1 MSTDQVRVGRRT
13 IQLSRTDKVLFPE
26 DGLTK
31 GDLISYYETVA
42 ARMVPYLKGRPLSL
56 ERFPD
61 GIAGQQVFQQTVPRY
76 FPDWIET
83 ASVKRVGG
91 RGSVKHAVV
100 GSAAA
105 LVYLANQAC
114 ITPHAWL
121 SRADRPKNP
130 DQLIFDLDP
139 PGDDFPAA
147 RRAALD
153 VHLLLT
159 DLGLPSL
166 VKTTGGKGL
175 HVHVLLDRTA
185 DFDQVREFAKG
196 VAQVLVARDPKH
208 YTTEQRIAKR
218 EGRLYLDIMRNAY
231 GQTAVPPYAVRARP
245 GAPVATPLDWNEL
258 DDRRLRGDRF
268 TTRTVPRRL
277 DEDGDPW
284 HAASRRG
291 RSLTRPRRQLNELLT
306 ETEALKA

>member
-1 MSTDQVRVGRRT
+1 VTDEIRVGRRT
-13 IQLSRTDKVLFPE
+13 IQLSRTDKVLFPD
-26 DGLTK
+26 DGVTK
-31 GDLISYYETVA
+31 GDLISYYEAVA
-42 ARMVPYLKGRPLSL
+42 PRMVPYLKGRPLSL

-61 GIAGQQVFQQTVPRY
+61 GIGDQRVFQQTVPRY

-91 RGSVKHAVV
+91 AGNVRHAVV

-153 VHLLLT
+153 VRELLT
-159 DLGLPSL
+159 ELGLPSL

-196 VAQVLVARDPKH
+196 VAQVLVARHPKR

-245 GAPVATPLDWNEL
+245 KAPVATPLDWSEL
-258 DDRRLRGDRF
+258 DDRRMRGDRF
-268 TTRTVPRRL
+268 TMRAVLRRL
-277 DEDGDPW
+277 GHDCDPW
-284 HAASRRG
+284 SGTSRRG
-291 RSLTRPRRQLNELLT
+291 RSLTRPMHRLNEL
-306 ETEALKA
+306 